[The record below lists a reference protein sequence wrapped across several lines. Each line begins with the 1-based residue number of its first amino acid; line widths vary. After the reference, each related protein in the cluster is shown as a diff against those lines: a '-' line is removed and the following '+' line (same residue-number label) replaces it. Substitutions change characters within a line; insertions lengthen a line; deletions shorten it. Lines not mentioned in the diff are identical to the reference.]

1 MRKQESKLESV
12 RMHTQERVCKRKR
25 VGKSEREGGRGHN
38 EKDGERR
45 WGNEKATRERTDIHA
60 CIHTST

>member
-1 MRKQESKLESV
+1 
-12 RMHTQERVCKRKR
+12 MHTQERVCKRKR